1 MPHAHSIALYILAVF
16 PTQVST
22 LFVLRLSPSSNDMAP
37 KAAAAPKAKQPRTK
51 VAVAPPVAAPPPAV
65 VEAAPP
71 PRRQRA
77 TAKAANAGTA
87 MSVAKK
93 QTRTSKQALLT
104 DVSTESGV
112 SLEDCASVMDA
123 MHTVVGRHLR
133 EKKKADLFDV
143 VRMTLKDIPAKP
155 ARTKAIFGVERPLS
169 ARGPTKK
176 ICVSVAPKLK
186 ALVV

>member
-1 MPHAHSIALYILAVF
+1 
-16 PTQVST
+16 
-22 LFVLRLSPSSNDMAP
+22 MAP
-37 KAAAAPKAKQPRTK
+37 KAAAPKAKQPRTK

-71 PRRQRA
+71 APRRQRA

-87 MSVAKK
+87 MAVAKK
-93 QTRTSKQALLT
+93 QTRTSKLALLT
-104 DVSTESGV
+104 DISTESGM

>member
-1 MPHAHSIALYILAVF
+1 
-16 PTQVST
+16 
-22 LFVLRLSPSSNDMAP
+22 MAP
-37 KAAAAPKAKQPRTK
+37 KAAAPKAKQPRTK
-51 VAVAPPVAAPPPAV
+51 VAVAPAAAVAPPPAV

-87 MSVAKK
+87 MAVAKK
-93 QTRTSKQALLT
+93 QTRTSKLALLT
-104 DVSTESGV
+104 DISTESGM

-143 VRMTLKDIPAKP
+143 VRMTLKDIPAKA